1 MENKTV
7 AIIQARLTSSR
18 FPNKVLQKIGKKTLI
33 EILLNRLK
41 NSKELDQIILAVP
54 NNKKNKIIKEKI
66 KFDKKIFFGSEND
79 VLDRYFKSAK
89 KFKADIVVRICG
101 DCPLIDPKVV
111 DEIIRYY
118 KKNKFDYVSNT
129 INPSYPDGLDVEV
142 FSYNALKTAWL
153 KSKSSYE
160 REHVTRYIINS
171 PRFKKKN

>member
-66 KFDKKIFFGSEND
+66 KVDNKIFLEVRMMFWI
-79 VLDRYFKSAK
+79 
-89 KFKADIVVRICG
+89 DILNQ
-101 DCPLIDPKVV
+101 PKNLKLI
-111 DEIIRYY
+111 
-118 KKNKFDYVSNT
+118 
-129 INPSYPDGLDVEV
+129 
-142 FSYNALKTAWL
+142 
-153 KSKSSYE
+153 
-160 REHVTRYIINS
+160 
-171 PRFKKKN
+171 